1 MKKLLA
7 VLLIMSM
14 SVSML
19 VGCGGNDKDN
29 SKEQSKGTEAGA
41 NKDTEKEDTTTKED
55 EIDTSIYSE
64 KVELRTDSEKKVV
77 AYYNPNVV
85 ECFTGENY
93 NGSLSVDLGEMM
105 DVYVTRTATAE
116 EFINYVISVMGDCE
130 IGKYE
135 ESSLSGYVVH
145 YFTLVEPGTGA
156 FYDKIYVLELDAGV
170 ALNFKLLGSQNG
182 IGEGSQL
189 EKELAAIKFV
199 VE

>member
-1 MKKLLA
+1 MKRRILSL
-7 VLLIMSM
+7 LLIMSM

-29 SKEQSKGTEAGA
+29 SKGPSKGTEAGT

-64 KVELRTDSEKKVV
+64 KVELRSDSEKKVV
-77 AYYNPNVV
+77 AYYDPSVV

-93 NGSLSVDLGEMM
+93 DGSPSVDLGKMWN
-105 DVYVTRTATAE
+105 VYVTHTATAE
-116 EFINYVISVMGDCE
+116 EFVNYVISTMGGE
-130 IGKYE
+130 IGKHE
-135 ESSLSGYVVH
+135 ESSLSGYAVH
-145 YFTLVEPGTGA
+145 YFTIVEPGTGA

-170 ALNFKLLGSQNG
+170 ALNFRMNGS
-182 IGEGSQL
+182 IEEGSDL

>member
-19 VGCGGNDKDN
+19 VGCGGSDKDN
-29 SKEQSKGTEAGA
+29 SKEPSKGTEAGT
-41 NKDTEKEDTTTKED
+41 NQETEKED

-64 KVELRTDSEKKVV
+64 KVELRSDSEKKVV
-77 AYYNPNVV
+77 AYYDPSVV

-93 NGSLSVDLGEMM
+93 NGSPSVDLGVMWN
-105 DVYVTRTATAE
+105 VYVTHTATAE
-116 EFINYVISVMGDCE
+116 EFVNYVISTMGGE
-130 IGKYE
+130 IGKHE
-135 ESSLSGYVVH
+135 ESSLSGYAVH
-145 YFTLVEPGTGA
+145 YFTIVEQGTGA

-170 ALNFKLLGSQNG
+170 TLNFRMNGS
-182 IGEGSQL
+182 IEEGSQL

>member
-14 SVSML
+14 SVAML

-29 SKEQSKGTEAGA
+29 SKEPGKGTEAGA
-41 NKDTEKEDTTTKED
+41 NKDAEKEDTSSKED

-64 KVELRTDSEKKVV
+64 KVELRSDSEKKVV
-77 AYYNPNVV
+77 AYYDPTVV
-85 ECFTGENY
+85 ECFAGENE
-93 NGSLSVDLGEMM
+93 NGTPSVDLGMM
-105 DVYVTRTATAE
+105 WNVYVTHTATAE
-116 EFINYVISVMGDCE
+116 EFVNYVISTMGGE
-130 IGKYE
+130 IGKHE
-135 ESSLSGYVVH
+135 ESSLSSYAVH
-145 YFTLVEPGTGA
+145 YFTIVEPGTGA

-170 ALNFKLLGSQNG
+170 VLNFRMNGS
-182 IGEGSQL
+182 IEEGSDL